1 MVVDKDYRQGLSAED
16 LVSTLQSLLAAER
29 TVMRLTC
36 RYLADLADTMDT
48 MEDEAGAAGGAGGAL
63 LGYADVYHAA
73 ERLFGLGVHGTRER
87 IRVGRALRSLPRIEE
102 AIVSGELSYSRARE
116 VTRVATPG
124 DETAWLDLARTLP
137 MRTLER
143 RVVEATGKESPA
155 RTEGPAQLRWSTP
168 ETVEVTLRLPAE
180 VWALLQRAME
190 GARRASE
197 ASLSEAEALGAVAR
211 DALERQNT
219 DADTA
224 DPRHTVVLYEC
235 QSCARTEVDTGAGP
249 LELGAG
255 AAAALG
261 CGARVRDL
269 RTEGRVVSRGGPLP
283 KAIDRA
289 VRLRDRNMCRVP
301 GCRRRRY
308 VDVHHI
314 AFQSEGGEHSRSNCV
329 CLCTRHHTLLHDGRL
344 RIEGDAEGELVFHDG
359 TGAPL
364 SSPVASHLGTAAVRT
379 AAAPVASHVGTA
391 AVGSAA
397 VGTAAAPVASHLGTA
412 AVGTAA
418 APVASHLG
426 TAAVGSA
433 SVPVGSHVGTGAAS
447 AGDEAATLLA
457 LMGRRGGWSL
467 DTLVDASG
475 LHVGAVQFGLMSLEL
490 DGRVSFDGFGS
501 YAPCTALESRPL

>member
-1 MVVDKDYRQGLSAED
+1 MFADQDYRDGLSAED
-16 LVSTLQSLLAAER
+16 LVATLQSLLAAER
-29 TVMRLTC
+29 TTMRLTC
-36 RYLADLADTMDT
+36 RYLADLADNMD
-48 MEDEAGAAGGAGGAL
+48 DGAWGACGAL
-63 LGYADVYHAA
+63 AGYADVYHAA
-73 ERLFGLGVHGTRER
+73 ECLFGLGAHSTRER
-87 IRVGRALRSLPRIEE
+87 IRVGRALRSLPQIEE
-102 AIVSGELSYSRARE
+102 ALVAGDLSYSRARE

-168 ETVEVTLRLPAE
+168 ESVEVTLRLPAE

-197 ASLSEAEALGAVAR
+197 GSLSDAEALAAVAR

-219 DADTA
+219 GADTT

-235 QSCARTEVDTGAGP
+235 QSCARTELDTGAGP

-255 AAAALG
+255 AAATLG

-269 RTEGRVVSRGGPLP
+269 RTEGRTVRRGGPLP
-283 KAIDRA
+283 KAIERA
-289 VRLRDRNMCRVP
+289 VRLRDRNTCRVA

-314 AFQSEGGEHSRSNCV
+314 TFQSEGGDHSRSNCL
-329 CLCTRHHTLLHDGRL
+329 CLCTTHHALLHDGRL
-344 RIEGDAEGELVFHDG
+344 RIEGDAEGELMFHDE
-359 TGAPL
+359 TGALL
-364 SSPVASHLGTAAVRT
+364 SSPVASHVGTATV
-379 AAAPVASHVGTA
+379 PVASHVGTA
-391 AVGSAA
+391 AVGTATVA
-397 VGTAAAPVASHLGTA
+397 TAAG
-412 AVGTAA
+412 
-418 APVASHLG
+418 
-426 TAAVGSA
+426 
-433 SVPVGSHVGTGAAS
+433 

-467 DTLVDASG
+467 DALVDASG
-475 LHVGAVQFGLMSLEL
+475 LRVGAVQGALLGLEL
-490 DGRVSFDGFGS
+490 DGRVSCDSLGS
-501 YAPCTALESRPL
+501 YAPCTALEPRPH

>member
-1 MVVDKDYRQGLSAED
+1 MIVDQDYRHGLSGEE
-16 LVSTLQSLLAAER
+16 LVGTLQSLLAAER
-29 TVMRLTC
+29 TTMRLTC
-36 RYLADLADTMDT
+36 RYLADLADTMDN
-48 MEDEAGAAGGAGGAL
+48 MEGGAGGAL

-73 ERLFGLGVHGTRER
+73 ECLFGLGVHGTRER

-116 VTRVATPG
+116 LTRVATPG
-124 DETAWLDLARTLP
+124 DESAWLDLARTLP

-197 ASLSEAEALGAVAR
+197 ASLSHAEALAAVAR

-255 AAAALG
+255 AAATLG

-269 RTEGRVVSRGGPLP
+269 RTEGRVVRRGGPLP
-283 KAIDRA
+283 KAIERA
-289 VRLRDRNMCRVP
+289 VRLRDRNTCRVP

-314 AFQSEGGEHSRSNCV
+314 TFQSEGGEHSRSNCDRTFMMHLKSAWLNSASWTGTPRKARSV
-329 CLCTRHHTLLHDGRL
+329 ARGLAAWGVSYHGRML
-344 RIEGDAEGELVFHDG
+344 RFALEQVGRA
-359 TGAPL
+359 TG
-364 SSPVASHLGTAAVRT
+364 GG
-379 AAAPVASHVGTA
+379 VGGI
-391 AVGSAA
+391 AVGPAA
-397 VGTAAAPVASHLGTA
+397 WGSGGGAEKQAFCGGSCAGREASR
-412 AVGTAA
+412 
-418 APVASHLG
+418 S
-426 TAAVGSA
+426 
-433 SVPVGSHVGTGAAS
+433 
-447 AGDEAATLLA
+447 
-457 LMGRRGGWSL
+457 GRRRRGSPR
-467 DTLVDASG
+467 ASSC
-475 LHVGAVQFGLMSLEL
+475 QQ
-490 DGRVSFDGFGS
+490 
-501 YAPCTALESRPL
+501 